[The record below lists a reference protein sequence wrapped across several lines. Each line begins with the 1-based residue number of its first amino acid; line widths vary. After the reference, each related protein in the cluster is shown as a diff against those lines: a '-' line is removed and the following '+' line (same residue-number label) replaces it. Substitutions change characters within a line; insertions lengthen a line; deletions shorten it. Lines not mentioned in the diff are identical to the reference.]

1 MLPGVLLDFLD
12 ESGEVLL
19 PVLPPAL
26 PPGLLLVL
34 PLVPDEDPPEDAAE
48 PLPAL
53 PPPS

>member
-1 MLPGVLLDFLD
+1 LLPGVLLDFLV

-19 PVLPPAL
+19 PAL
-26 PPGLLLVL
+26 PPGLLLMP
-34 PLVPDEDPPEDAAE
+34 PLEPDDPPEDAEE

>member
-1 MLPGVLLDFLD
+1 MLPGVLLDFLV

-19 PVLPPAL
+19 PAL
-26 PPGLLLVL
+26 PPGLLLMP
-34 PLVPDEDPPEDAAE
+34 PLEPDEDPPEDAEE